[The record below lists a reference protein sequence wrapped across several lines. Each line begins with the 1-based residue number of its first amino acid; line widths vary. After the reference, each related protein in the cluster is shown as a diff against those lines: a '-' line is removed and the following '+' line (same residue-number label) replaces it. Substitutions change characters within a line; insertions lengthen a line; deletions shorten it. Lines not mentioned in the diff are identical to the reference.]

1 MDNLHLV
8 MQRYHEVKLKNRGL
22 GRSWSANNAD
32 IDEMSSISMVTGYVT
47 ISACEFGFNLVM
59 NPNRGFGCVCSVFE
73 YVKNSRTYGD
83 KFIDARVD
91 TDVNMGI
98 EKITIETEK
107 FIFRIFYNGN
117 PDSDFHTI
125 EIYRKPD
132 TYGLRSTGGN
142 AYAPR
147 RLM

>member
-1 MDNLHLV
+1 MSNLHLV
-8 MQRYHEVKLKNRGL
+8 MQRYHDVKLKNRGL

-32 IDEMSSISMVTGYVT
+32 VGEMNRISMVTEDVT
-47 ISACEFGFNLVM
+47 ISGCGFGCNMVM

-73 YVKNSRTYGD
+73 YVKNAKTYDDMFINADVKSD
-83 KFIDARVD
+83 K
-91 TDVNMGI
+91 NMGI
-98 EKITIETEK
+98 EAIIIETER
-107 FIFRIFYNGN
+107 FIFKIFYNGN
-117 PDSDFHTI
+117 PDLDFHTI

-147 RLM
+147 RR